1 MLVRFTSDNISTS
14 TTNSDNKES
23 TIINNSN
30 NNQKQQQNQKNY
42 DKRRKT
48 GRRSSSSSSSTTI
61 RSEGIK
67 LKIFEESTLP
77 PINKPSFYFHKS
89 NQLINQ
95 LINEKT
101 KSPGRTQK
109 NERKLCSF

>member
-48 GRRSSSSSSSTTI
+48 GRRSSSSSTTI